1 MKFSIVLDI
10 VRKKFQN
17 AIDFPIPIPIFNQ
30 IVIRFAI
37 IIPILMKSNHNLIKN
52 WDEKWKINKLLDFF
66 PN

>member
-10 VRKKFQN
+10 VKKKFQN
-17 AIDFPIPIPIFNQ
+17 ALDFSILIPIFNK

-52 WDEKWKINKLLDFF
+52 WDEKWKINKLLNFF